1 MTVQLRLNLLL
12 PSCCVTIQGVSHAI
26 RPTRTVS
33 YSPTPESVSES
44 YSFLLLSTSI
54 LSLVW
59 RCEESQL
66 TPLFAQVFS
75 NKASPVLSLIDTSP
89 PPHVFKSAL
98 LRVIIWDVQRTTVC
112 TATSSIHRTPLV
124 SYLRHVWSFHS
135 HSFKLLN
142 EISVSRH
149 CATHQIRVI
158 LISAVVITSLL
169 FPAIHLYFPSQIHTF
184 ALRLHALDSFLTP
197 DDISSYFSQ
206 QDTRSIWEGHHDL
219 HVREDNVARARCG
232 VEGLL
237 RLERVLVHSP
247 FHDGP
252 SSALNKETLLATLD
266 LENRIAEVLK
276 ARKLPCLRTRDGS
289 CLSISPLAYWNHDA
303 ELLASDTNILDTI
316 SSGRNV
322 SSSSILIHP
331 DMVLAGREASDL
343 PERDVE
349 SAMFLVLSFF
359 FPDTDCLGNVGH
371 FAWLHALEDAVS
383 TKGELILQARV
394 PDLIALDVRIFIFSV
409 S

>member
-1 MTVQLRLNLLL
+1 MAR
-12 PSCCVTIQGVSHAI
+12 I
-26 RPTRTVS
+26 R
-33 YSPTPESVSES
+33 
-44 YSFLLLSTSI
+44 
-54 LSLVW
+54 
-59 RCEESQL
+59 
-66 TPLFAQVFS
+66 
-75 NKASPVLSLIDTSP
+75 
-89 PPHVFKSAL
+89 
-98 LRVIIWDVQRTTVC
+98 DVHTTAVRI
-112 TATSSIHRTPLV
+112 ATSSTHRTPLV
-124 SYLRHVWSFHS
+124 PHLRHVSS
-135 HSFKLLN
+135 LLSSSQKLLN
-142 EISVSRH
+142 EILTLRH

-252 SSALNKETLLATLD
+252 SSALNKETLLATLE
-266 LENRIAEVLK
+266 LEKRIADVLT
-276 ARKLPCLRTRDGS
+276 ARKLPCMRARDGS

-303 ELLASDTNILDTI
+303 EMLMSDSNILDTI
-316 SSGRNV
+316 SSSRNV

-349 SAMFLVLSFF
+349 SAMFLVLSYF

-371 FAWLHALEDAVS
+371 FAWLHALEDAIAS
-383 TKGELILQARV
+383 KGELILQARV
-394 PDLIALDVRIFIFSV
+394 PDLIALDVSIFSFLFRVKRSLTGEISTGRISRERRSSRYFLMWYIPHLRCISIVLCVAWTRFIHDSV
-409 S
+409 SHLLVSLKSLSVP